1 MSPQTIS
8 ATSMGIGMFGSLMG
22 GIGQYE
28 QGQEE
33 KAAYDY
39 NAAITLENMRSTLR
53 ASQQRYSE
61 LVGRQ
66 ATAYARA
73 GVDITS
79 GSPLLVMT
87 ATAARGGAQ
96 AAEITT
102 AGTEQA
108 ALQKYYGK
116 LAAWKGTFAG
126 IGTFLKGMSSSAM
139 DYLKIYPPTPKSNI
153 PTASGGSS
161 GWSDF

>member
-1 MSPQTIS
+1 MTPQTIAS
-8 ATSMGIGMFGSLMG
+8 TSMGIGMFSSALAGY
-22 GIGQYE
+22 GQHE
-28 QGQEE
+28 AGQAEE
-33 KAAYDY
+33 AAYDY
-39 NAAITLENMRSTLR
+39 NAAITLENMRSTMR
-53 ASQQRYSE
+53 ASQQKYSE

-79 GSPLLVMT
+79 GSPLLMMT

-96 AAEITT
+96 AAEIST
-102 AGTEQA
+102 AGNEQA

-116 LAAWKGTFAG
+116 LAAWKGTFGG

-139 DYLKIYPPTPKSNI
+139 DYLKINPPTPGNI
-153 PTASGGSS
+153 PTDSA
-161 GWSDF
+161 WDT